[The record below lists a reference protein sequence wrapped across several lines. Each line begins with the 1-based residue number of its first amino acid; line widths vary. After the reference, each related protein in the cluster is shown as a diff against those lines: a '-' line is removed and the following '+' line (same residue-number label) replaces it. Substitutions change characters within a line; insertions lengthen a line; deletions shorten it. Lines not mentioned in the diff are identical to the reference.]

1 VRVPTLFRRKPA
13 DQAEEAT
20 VTTEPAE
27 NPADTDDDSEVV
39 RATRA
44 YTPSKGRAT
53 PKRSDGRRKPEPP
66 PANRREKVKR
76 MREKQRS
83 ERAEAMAGMRA
94 GDERYLMP
102 RDKGPERGLVRD
114 VIDSRRTIGTWFFG
128 TAFVVLL
135 MSGTGNPAFVLYAQ
149 LVWFLIG
156 FATIIDTILICRKIT
171 KMVQERYP
179 KSTIRPRSLYF
190 YAFMRSITFRRLRM
204 PQPRKKIGDPV

>member
-1 VRVPTLFRRKPA
+1 MPTLFRRKPA

-20 VTTEPAE
+20 VTTDPAE
-27 NPADTDDDSEVV
+27 KPADESGVV

-53 PKRSDGRRKPEPP
+53 PKRSDGGRRRPEKAPVTKEEKREY
-66 PANRREKVKR
+66 AKRQREKAK
-76 MREKQRS
+76 S
-83 ERAEAMAGMRA
+83 DRAEAMAGMRA

-102 RDKGPERGLVRD
+102 RDKGPERALVRD
-114 VIDSRRTIGTWFFG
+114 VVDSRRTVGTWFFG

-135 MSGTGNPAFVLYAQ
+135 ASGTGNVNFSLYGQ
-149 LVWFLIG
+149 LLWFLIG
-156 FATIIDTILICRKIT
+156 LATIADTVLICRKIG
-171 KMVQERYP
+171 KLLRERYP

-190 YAFMRSITFRRLRM
+190 YAFMRGITFRRLRM